1 MRKPEFKGSPR
12 PWEVAN
18 STPGWKDIV
27 RDANG
32 ECIAIGAAKRMDV
45 SEANMR
51 LTAAAPELLEALM
64 DMIDTF
70 DPEKQALYSF
80 AKNKIDKAKNAIK
93 KALEG

>member
-1 MRKPEFKGSPR
+1 MVLNTILPETDEAYERKKE
-12 PWEVAN
+12 E
-18 STPGWKDIV
+18 I
-27 RDANG
+27 
-32 ECIAIGAAKRMDV
+32 
-45 SEANMR
+45 EANVH